1 MTAPDAT
8 RRDGAIYDLG
18 YKHYDGERLG
28 RGNAIW
34 TLFTYSFSAA
44 YGIGRGQRAKVVP
57 FAILGLCFLP
67 AVARVSVAMMA
78 SQPVLINFADHLQF
92 TAFFLALFA
101 ASQAPELVVSDRQ
114 YGTLALY
121 LSRPLRATDYML
133 AKFAALTAAML
144 VITLGPQ
151 LFMFGGRAFIAED
164 LFPALRSDSGLLLP
178 ILGGT
183 LGASA
188 LLASLGLALSSF
200 ASRRNY
206 ANAAVIGFFLVSSA
220 AAGIFHGIAE
230 GDLKRY
236 LVLAHPVWVMDGFVR
251 WLFDIEGRQ
260 RSPVGR
266 ADLPGEYY
274 LYVILAVSAIAMATL
289 YFRYRSRDS

>member
-1 MTAPDAT
+1 MTAPDASAA
-8 RRDGAIYDLG
+8 DGAIYDLG
-18 YKHYDGERLG
+18 YKHYEGRRLG
-28 RGNAIW
+28 RGNAVW
-34 TLFTYSFSAA
+34 TLFTYSLAAA
-44 YGIGRGQRAKVVP
+44 YGIGRGQRAKFIP
-57 FAILGLCFLP
+57 FAILALCFLP
-67 AVARVSVAMMA
+67 AVARVGVGMMMGRTE
-78 SQPVLINFADHLQF
+78 LINFAEHLEF

-133 AKFAALTAAML
+133 AKFAALVAAML

-151 LFMFGGRAFIAED
+151 LFMFGGRAVIAEE

-178 ILGGT
+178 IVGGT

-206 ANAAVIGFFLVSSA
+206 ANAAVIGFFLLSSA
-220 AAGIFHGIAE
+220 AVAIFHRIAE

-236 LVLAHPVWVMDGFVR
+236 LVLAHPVWVMDGYVK
-251 WLFDIEGRQ
+251 WLFDLEARQ

-274 LYVILAVSAIAMATL
+274 LYAILVASAIAMATL
-289 YFRYRSRDS
+289 YLRYRSRDA